1 MSGHRQ
7 RRWQWFSARWGISVA
22 LALALAL
29 WCSAGLAQEPGPKPG
44 PAEKP
49 AAKAPDVPDETGPDV
64 PEKPEPKPGEKPP
77 VEKPGTEKP
86 PVEKPAAKPPV
97 EKPGTEKPP
106 VEKPGEKP
114 PVEKPVAKPGTEK
127 PGTEK
132 PAAKPPEKPVVAKEK
147 PAAPP
152 VELEVDESLGTPA
165 NITYIRGLLAGGVLT
180 PQQLA
185 QVKDYYEKFALPRW
199 THEASRADVRGYRVR
214 HLFDGELKKAKEP
227 AHGQVIAIVLPFL
240 NKMAAGNHIPVAR
253 VNAML
258 AIGELN
264 DAEGAP
270 PNTLPVP
277 CAAAQPILIAAVNDE
292 DLSDPVRIAALVGIG
307 RHAELK
313 AISGN
318 ELNGAVAAL
327 TTLATA
333 VPAAGRTPS
342 GHAWMRCMAIDV
354 LGQLGT
360 PGQNG
365 EAVKTLSQVLGDD
378 NAPLSVRS
386 AAALALGRITYPG
399 GFQTD
404 VGSLVR
410 QMGKLALDAG
420 TAEVQRFQKEKG
432 ELGRRPV
439 QARMIDAYNGLSGIA
454 ALAAA
459 QPPNDALH
467 AKVLKLV
474 KDCLTALENDKEKD
488 NDSKVAAELS
498 RLLAQLSQALT
509 APAAAPAAAKPSE

>member
-1 MSGHRQ
+1 MSAYRPRGW
-7 RRWQWFSARWGISVA
+7 RWYSARWGISVA
-22 LALALAL
+22 LASALAL
-29 WCSAGLAQEPGPKPG
+29 WCIAGLAQEPGPKPG
-44 PAEKP
+44 PADKP

-77 VEKPGTEKP
+77 GEKPPAEKPGTEKP
-86 PVEKPAAKPPV
+86 PVEKPS
-97 EKPGTEKPP
+97 EKPP
-106 VEKPGEKP
+106 AEEPA
-114 PVEKPVAKPGTEK
+114 AKPGTEK

-132 PAAKPPEKPVVAKEK
+132 PAEKPVLPKAK
-147 PAAPP
+147 PAEPP

-199 THEASRADVRGYRVR
+199 THEANRADVRSYRVN
-214 HLFDGELKKAKEP
+214 HLRAELRNAKNP
-227 AHGQVIAIVLPFL
+227 AHGQAIVIVLPFL
-240 NKMAAGNHIPVAR
+240 QQMAAGNHIAVAQ

-264 DAEGAP
+264 DTEALAP
-270 PNTLPVP
+270 NEPVP
-277 CAAAQPILIAAVNDE
+277 CAAAQPVLIAAVGNAG
-292 DLSDPVRIAALVGIG
+292 LSDPVRIAALVGIG

-318 ELNGAVAAL
+318 NVNGAVTAL

-333 VPAAGRTPS
+333 VPPAGRTPS
-342 GHAWMRCMAIDV
+342 GHAWMRTMAIDL

-365 EAVKTLSQVLGDD
+365 EVVKTLTQILADD

-404 VGSLVR
+404 VGSLIR
-410 QMGKLALDAG
+410 EMGQLALDAG
-420 TAEVQRFQKEKG
+420 TAEVQRYQKEKG
-432 ELGRRPV
+432 ELGRRRV
-439 QARMIDAYNGLSGIA
+439 QTRMIDAYNGLSGVA
-454 ALAAA
+454 ALATA

-467 AKVLKLV
+467 AKVLGLV
-474 KDCLTALENDKEKD
+474 KACLAALENDKDKD
-488 NDSKVAAELS
+488 NDSKVAAELTK
-498 RLLAQLSQALT
+498 LLAQLSQALT
-509 APAAAPAAAKPSE
+509 APAEATPAPAKPSE